1 MLDFARKKLPAWW
14 FTNFGFYLQIRKNA
28 PTHLLDLAHAL
39 IWTRNEVN
47 DSLLG
52 SKNKNKFNL
61 ISAVAKNK
69 LGSRRKKKL
78 KVIDELKLFE
88 TELESVPEFGGFGD
102 LFHSFELYRG
112 KVSDDGNDENREVGA
127 FKGGFKIYRMP
138 VPKDAEQPDPVN
150 GMFKGR
156 FLSEH
161 LANAEPTSSEL
172 FWSEQF

>member
-1 MLDFARKKLPAWW
+1 M
-14 FTNFGFYLQIRKNA
+14 
-28 PTHLLDLAHAL
+28 
-39 IWTRNEVN
+39 
-47 DSLLG
+47 
-52 SKNKNKFNL
+52 
-61 ISAVAKNK
+61 
-69 LGSRRKKKL
+69 
-78 KVIDELKLFE
+78 FE

-156 FLSEH
+156 FLSVH
-161 LANAEPTSSEL
+161 LANTGPTSSEL
-172 FWSEQF
+172 FDAYNLRASIK

>member
-1 MLDFARKKLPAWW
+1 MIQSNVVPHIPAWW
-14 FTNFGFYLQIRKNA
+14 FTNFGFFENSKKCTYA
-28 PTHLLDLAHAL
+28 VDLAHAL

-112 KVSDDGNDENREVGA
+112 KVSDDGMMKIEKLGHSKEVLKYTECQFQKTPNNQIQLMECSKVFFPIG
-127 FKGGFKIYRMP
+127 
-138 VPKDAEQPDPVN
+138 
-150 GMFKGR
+150 
-156 FLSEH
+156 LSQ
-161 LANAEPTSSEL
+161 T
-172 FWSEQF
+172 

>member
-150 GMFKGR
+150 GMFKG
-156 FLSEH
+156 LIT
-161 LANAEPTSSEL
+161 LANI
-172 FWSEQF
+172 

>member
-1 MLDFARKKLPAWW
+1 MHQKCTYVPDV
-14 FTNFGFYLQIRKNA
+14 
-28 PTHLLDLAHAL
+28 AHEL

-52 SKNKNKFNL
+52 SKKQNKFNL

-88 TELESVPEFGGFGD
+88 TELEAVPEFGGFGD

-150 GMFKGR
+150 GMFKGIFER
-156 FLSEH
+156 
-161 LANAEPTSSEL
+161 TSS
-172 FWSEQF
+172 SESFKKRTNYS

>member
-1 MLDFARKKLPAWW
+1 MLGA
-14 FTNFGFYLQIRKNA
+14 
-28 PTHLLDLAHAL
+28 
-39 IWTRNEVN
+39 
-47 DSLLG
+47 
-52 SKNKNKFNL
+52 KNKNKFNL

-156 FLSEH
+156 F
-161 LANAEPTSSEL
+161 
-172 FWSEQF
+172 